1 MRITPHHAPLLIPLL
16 SSAIVQSVAVTYY
29 FMRDDFLHLYQVA
42 NLPLKD
48 SLMTPHGG
56 HLCVV
61 LNFVFYGFLRL
72 FGVNSLPHST
82 LMLVTHLV
90 NVALLYH
97 VLLSFTNK
105 RSLSSVLST
114 LWGICPI
121 HQGSLAYFSVYGH
134 VIAVTFLL
142 VFLLDLGR
150 LRMGRL
156 PFRPSLILRWP
167 ILLIG
172 ASLSFGVGVGAAM
185 VSGACTWCLLYGV
198 KERLKATALLLCLVV
213 LVPAIYYGLHPLYYA
228 TPDGSLDR
236 FNDPAFHQPHLSIRT
251 AAVLCGLVGYGF
263 SSLLF
268 GAVLVP
274 WPGAGPPLLY
284 LASVGACLVAWAA
297 LRGASTAVRFQ
308 LAGVAMLLLAVCGVI
323 ALGRTVLV
331 WREPLS
337 FYQIVA
343 VPRYC
348 YAPSMICAIFSALVA
363 ARVGWPREERSR
375 SRGILVACLSV
386 AALGM
391 LVASQ
396 RAAKAVMP
404 QHRQDRD
411 VRREYETILHSAVE
425 MAAAIPSGAALYV
438 RNVPTEAISIA
449 SIDGVDGR
457 FPGAAAVFVIGTR
470 GNEVR
475 GRRVYFVEADT
486 GVVKALRRRSDTRI
500 SALLVTEEEAR
511 GASTVTIRF

>member
-1 MRITPHHAPLLIPLL
+1 MRHPTAAWIGSTIRRFT
-16 SSAIVQSVAVTYY
+16 SRISRSGRRRCFAV
-29 FMRDDFLHLYQVA
+29 
-42 NLPLKD
+42 
-48 SLMTPHGG
+48 
-56 HLCVV
+56 
-61 LNFVFYGFLRL
+61 
-72 FGVNSLPHST
+72 
-82 LMLVTHLV
+82 
-90 NVALLYH
+90 
-97 VLLSFTNK
+97 
-105 RSLSSVLST
+105 
-114 LWGICPI
+114 W
-121 HQGSLAYFSVYGH
+121 
-134 VIAVTFLL
+134 
-142 VFLLDLGR
+142 
-150 LRMGRL
+150 
-156 PFRPSLILRWP
+156 W
-167 ILLIG
+167 
-172 ASLSFGVGVGAAM
+172 
-185 VSGACTWCLLYGV
+185 
-198 KERLKATALLLCLVV
+198 
-213 LVPAIYYGLHPLYYA
+213 A
-228 TPDGSLDR
+228 TPS
-236 FNDPAFHQPHLSIRT
+236 PAFCLEP
-251 AAVLCGLVGYGF
+251 
-263 SSLLF
+263 
-268 GAVLVP
+268 VLVP

-363 ARVGWPREERSR
+363 ARVEWPREGRIWSR
-375 SRGILVACLSV
+375 SRGILLACLSV
-386 AALGM
+386 AALGT

-449 SIDGVDGR
+449 SIDGVDER

-511 GASTVTIRF
+511 GAGTVTIRF